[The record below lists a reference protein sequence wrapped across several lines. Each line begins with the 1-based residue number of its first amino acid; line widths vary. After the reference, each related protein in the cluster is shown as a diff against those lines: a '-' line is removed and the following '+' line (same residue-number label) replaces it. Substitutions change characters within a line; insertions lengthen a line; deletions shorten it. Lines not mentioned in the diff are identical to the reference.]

1 MKKKVKSYKDWG
13 ISSKIIGVAVT
24 SAALVSSVIIFYIL
38 PALADKMKEEKSEGV
53 RQVVETVYS
62 IIEEYDQLVQENQL
76 TLDDAQKEAKLKI
89 RGLRYSGNEYFW
101 INDINPTMIMHPF
114 KPELEGKDLSNNVD
128 PNGTHLFLEMVK
140 VCRSN
145 GEDLWSTTLP
155 KPGHDEPQPKVSYVK
170 LFKSW
175 GWIVGSGVYVD
186 DIEEAAAA
194 IRQKV
199 LMSLAIAFLL
209 VGIIGLY
216 LGRYISA
223 PLRKLTEIS
232 DRVAL
237 GETDIIIESRTADE
251 VGRLESSLAAMVES
265 VKEKAQAA
273 ELIADGKL
281 DLNIKARSENDILS
295 KSMQKMV
302 DTLKRLDE
310 ELLELSAFA
319 QEGNLSRRGDVSL
332 FKGGYKKIVEGI
344 NKTLDAVIFPIQDG
358 NKVLTQMATGD
369 FTVQVEKEYKGDF
382 QLLKNSINQLG
393 NSLSELVQNIN
404 EVVHSTAN
412 ESSRNFRTCHRTDG
426 S

>member
-1 MKKKVKSYKDWG
+1 
-13 ISSKIIGVAVT
+13 
-24 SAALVSSVIIFYIL
+24 
-38 PALADKMKEEKSEGV
+38 MKEEKSEGV

-101 INDINPTMIMHPF
+101 INDMNPTMIMHPF

-145 GEDLWSTTLP
+145 GGGFVEYYWL

-170 LFKSW
+170 LFQSW

-382 QLLKNSINQLG
+382 QLLKKQYQP
-393 NSLSELVQNIN
+393 VRQF
-404 EVVHSTAN
+404 VK
-412 ESSRNFRTCHRTDG
+412 
-426 S
+426 